1 MSNFN
6 EQAILEQANQLV
18 FLRAQS
24 YDLSQEEATGYA
36 QFVASFNQVAVS
48 ELAKETG
55 ILLQEGADP
64 IAIDD
69 EKALQAL
76 SLFGEGVLYCILRCR
91 DYNLPGELSE
101 QFTQQVALH
110 VYEQAKQ
117 VVAATHGQEHTPE
130 FQFTQAQQAE
140 FVTQGAESALI
151 HYINEYEKA
160 YGPINA
166 EAESELPQAEPQPTD
181 ATPSAIEPI
190 DNTPAPESIAPP
202 MEPTAA
208 LPESQSHPQNG
219 EKYAAVAL
227 LLDTLPPAKRARLMQ
242 TFDSAEKELITFYS
256 HPQNIEAH
264 LDIQKVAA
272 ELKQLKRVL
281 ASKNKKTE
289 DPVHQGIHSL
299 VGQISREKL
308 LSCLKDERP
317 VVQRFVMAHYAGA
330 AEYNTKYNKDEEGG
344 APSLSPRLQG
354 ILYQHLSKR
363 LASELQQSLPNTGSP

>member
-24 YDLSQEEATGYA
+24 YDLSEDEATGYA
-36 QFVASFNQVAVS
+36 QFVASFNQVAIT

-55 ILLQEGADP
+55 IILQEGAEP

-76 SLFGEGVLYCILRCR
+76 TLFGEGILYCILRCR
-91 DYNLPGELSE
+91 DYNLPGELAE

-117 VVAATHGQEHTPE
+117 VVAATHGQERTPE

-160 YGPINA
+160 YGPINP
-166 EAESELPQAEPQPTD
+166 EPESELPQAEPQPQV
-181 ATPSAIEPI
+181 ALPPEELPP
-190 DNTPAPESIAPP
+190 NTSAPESVSRPP
-202 MEPTAA
+202 QPTAA
-208 LPESQSHPQNG
+208 LPENPPQRQNA

-227 LLDTLPPAKRARLMQ
+227 LLDTLPPPKRARLMQ
-242 TFDSAEKELITFYS
+242 TFDGDEKELITFYS
-256 HPQNIEAH
+256 HPHNIEAH
-264 LDIQKVAA
+264 LDIQQVAA
-272 ELKQLKRVL
+272 ELKKLKSVL
-281 ASKNKKTE
+281 ASKNKKME
-289 DPVHQGIHSL
+289 SAAHPGIHSL
-299 VGQISREKL
+299 VDQISREKL

-317 VVQRFVMAHYAGA
+317 VVQRFVMAHHSGA
-330 AEYNTKYNKDEEGG
+330 ADYHQNSEEWT

-354 ILYQHLSKR
+354 ILYQYLSKR
-363 LASELQQSLPNTGSP
+363 LAPEREQSLPNTGSP

>member
-6 EQAILEQANQLV
+6 EQAILEQANQLA

-24 YDLSQEEATGYA
+24 YDLSEEEAAGYA
-36 QFVASFNQVAVS
+36 QFVASFNQVAIS

-55 ILLQEGADP
+55 IIPQEGAEP

-69 EKALQAL
+69 AKALQAL
-76 SLFGEGVLYCILRCR
+76 TLFTEGILYCILRCR
-91 DYNLPGELSE
+91 DYNLPGELAE

-160 YGPINA
+160 YGPINP
-166 EAESELPQAEPQPTD
+166 EPESELPQAEPHPE
-181 ATPSAIEPI
+181 AAEAI
-190 DNTPAPESIAPP
+190 PESLQ
-202 MEPTAA
+202 TVLAA
-208 LPESQSHPQNG
+208 ESSPEAVATLPENSTHLRHA

-227 LLDTLPPAKRARLMQ
+227 LLDTLSPSKRARLMQ
-242 TFDSAEKELITFYS
+242 TFDSAEKDLITFYS
-256 HPQNIEAH
+256 HPHNIEAH

-272 ELKQLKRVL
+272 ELKKLKSVL
-281 ASKNKKTE
+281 AAKGKKTE
-289 DPVHQGIHSL
+289 GNVHRGIHSL
-299 VGQISREKL
+299 VGLISREKL

-317 VVQRFVMAHYAGA
+317 VVQRYVMAHYSGA
-330 AEYNTKYNKDEEGG
+330 TDYNTDYHQSEGWT

-354 ILYQHLSKR
+354 ILYQYLSKR
-363 LASELQQSLPNTGSP
+363 LAPELQQSLPNAGSP

>member
-18 FLRAQS
+18 LVRAQS
-24 YDLSQEEATGYA
+24 YDLSEEEAAGYA
-36 QFVASFNQVAVS
+36 QFVASFNQVAIS

-55 ILLQEGADP
+55 IVLQEGADP

-76 SLFGEGVLYCILRCR
+76 TLFGEGTLYCILRCR

-110 VYEQAKQ
+110 IYEQAKQ

-140 FVTQGAESALI
+140 FVIQGAESALI

-160 YGPINA
+160 YGPINP
-166 EAESELPQAEPQPTD
+166 EPESELPQAEPQPTD
-181 ATPSAIEPI
+181 ATPSTVEPM

-202 MEPTAA
+202 IEPPAT
-208 LPESQSHPQNG
+208 LPENNANPQNA

-227 LLDTLPPAKRARLMQ
+227 LLDTLPPSKRTRLMQ

-256 HPQNIEAH
+256 HPHNIEAN

-272 ELKQLKRVL
+272 ELKTLKRVL

-289 DPVHQGIHSL
+289 GDGHSGIQSL
-299 VGQISREKL
+299 VGLISPQKL

-317 VVQRFVMAHYAGA
+317 VVQRFVMAHYPGA
-330 AEYNTKYNKDEEGG
+330 QEHHQEEGWTT
-344 APSLSPRLQG
+344 PSLSPRLQG
-354 ILYQHLSKR
+354 IIYQYLSKR
-363 LASELQQSLPNTGSP
+363 LASELQQSLPNAGSP